1 MTKELEGVSSKT
13 VGFQGQDDPS
23 DPLNWSTT
31 YKWSVVC
38 LVSMFTTVVTFATL
52 MCTPATPQILDEFE
66 SHNTVYPVILV
77 SIWELGEG
85 IGVLIIAPLSELFG
99 RLPVWHTANVLFCLF
114 SVTGAL
120 STNIH
125 MLIAF
130 RFLNG
135 VAVVALALEPAIIS
149 DLFPQEKRGMPMALT
164 SIAPLLGPVVA
175 PIIGSY
181 LSQARGWRWVFWLVT
196 VVAGTFEVLSIFV
209 LRETYRVKI
218 LRKKTQRLRSEMGD
232 VSLVSQYGDAHG
244 SNTSVA

>member
-1 MTKELEGVSSKT
+1 MVCGVSG
-13 VGFQGQDDPS
+13 VHVYHRCVRNAHPFQMLS
-23 DPLNWSTT
+23 
-31 YKWSVVC
+31 C
-38 LVSMFTTVVTFATL
+38 LSIGRTFATL
-52 MCTPATPQILDEFE
+52 MCTPATPQILDEFD

-196 VVAGTFEVLSIFV
+196 IVAGTFEVLSIFV